1 MRTDSSIAEPVKF
14 GKYDLIGRLGEG
26 GMCHVFRAR
35 SRDDGHEVAIKL
47 LKETHRNEDRVL
59 DLFITEADLSLMLN
73 HPNLINTIE
82 AGEIKGRYF
91 IAMELIEGVTLE
103 DLIKQVQNLG
113 LSLPPDFGLF
123 IMHQVLEG
131 LNSLHNF
138 TGISGRELDLVHR
151 DVTPSNIFIC
161 FDGRVILGDFGVA
174 HIRAYGGIDS
184 SVTIGKLGYLSPES
198 VVGDDIDH
206 RSDLFSVGIIL
217 WELLC
222 GSRLYTGEKES
233 EIMNA
238 IAEASVPDLT
248 QIRPGL
254 SNTLVETIKKSLA
267 RKPQSRF
274 DSALELSYALRPEWS
289 TELASQESIKALL
302 AGLFRDDFQ
311 RWAAKQDHETVA
323 SII

>member
-1 MRTDSSIAEPVKF
+1 MRADSSVAEPVRF

-35 SRDDGHEVAIKL
+35 RRDDNEEIAIKL
-47 LKETHRNEDRVL
+47 LKEVHRHEDRVL

-73 HPNLINTIE
+73 HPNLINTLE
-82 AGEIKGRYF
+82 AGEVKGRYY

-103 DLIKQVQNLG
+103 DLVKQVQNLG
-113 LSLPPDFGLF
+113 LTVPPDIALL
-123 IMHQVLEG
+123 IVHQVLEG

-198 VVGDDIDH
+198 VVGEDIDH

-217 WELLC
+217 WELLA
-222 GSRLYTGEKES
+222 GSRLYFGEKES
-233 EIMNA
+233 DIMNA
-238 IAEASVPDLT
+238 IAEAAAPDLLS
-248 QIRPGL
+248 IRPGL
-254 SNTLVETIKKSLA
+254 SPSLAETVAKSLA
-267 RKPQSRF
+267 RKPQARF
-274 DSALELSYALRPEWS
+274 ENALELSYALRPEWS
-289 TELASQESIKALL
+289 LEIGSPESIKALL

-311 RWAAKQDHETVA
+311 RWAEKQDQESIA
-323 SII
+323 SIL

>member
-1 MRTDSSIAEPVKF
+1 
-14 GKYDLIGRLGEG
+14 
-26 GMCHVFRAR
+26 MCHVFRAR
-35 SRDDGHEVAIKL
+35 RRDDNEEIAIKL
-47 LKETHRNEDRVL
+47 LKEVHRHEDRVL

-73 HPNLINTIE
+73 HPNLINTLE
-82 AGEIKGRYF
+82 AGEVKGRYY

-103 DLIKQVQNLG
+103 DLVKQVQNLG
-113 LSLPPDFGLF
+113 LTVPPDIALL
-123 IMHQVLEG
+123 IVHQVLEG

-198 VVGDDIDH
+198 VVGEDIDH

-217 WELLC
+217 WELLA
-222 GSRLYTGEKES
+222 GSRLYFGEKES
-233 EIMNA
+233 DIMNA
-238 IAEASVPDLT
+238 IAEAAAPDLLS
-248 QIRPGL
+248 IRPGL
-254 SNTLVETIKKSLA
+254 SPSLAETVAKSLA
-267 RKPQSRF
+267 RKPQARF
-274 DSALELSYALRPEWS
+274 ENALELSYALRPEWS
-289 TELASQESIKALL
+289 LEIGSPESIKALL

-311 RWAAKQDHETVA
+311 RWAEKQDQESIA
-323 SII
+323 SIL